1 MNKLRV
7 KNFGPIRTGLIENDG
22 WIDVK
27 KVTVF
32 LGNQGTGKSTVA
44 KLISTFTWLEKVLMR
59 GDITEKELI
68 KSNALKKY
76 FDYHRISNY
85 FTDTSYLEYQG
96 NFYHIQ
102 YKNNVCT
109 VKCLQNNN
117 YQSPQIMYVPSER
130 NFISYVDKPELI
142 NLASDS
148 LKEYIAEFD
157 KAKESLNGKLTL
169 PLGNASLKWEATK
182 NELQITSTDKVKN
195 DYTLKLSEASSG
207 YQSSVPLYLVTRY
220 LTNKIQL
227 FASNDSW
234 RSELTIR
241 QLNLLIEKQKDLKQY
256 FIKQIESQYEA
267 LDYLKNKNINSV
279 LDLARD
285 IHMDNENGFDA
296 ILLKIKETEKLFI
309 KSYLI
314 NIVEEPEQN
323 LYPESQN
330 KILQSLLSFNN
341 EIAENKLVI
350 TSHSPYLVNV
360 LSVAIKVNDLLE
372 KAKNHS
378 NFKQFENSLSN
389 LFSIKASIANDDV
402 AIYELSELGEIKKLP
417 SFDGLPIDENL
428 LNVQLRSFNELFG
441 QLFEIEEA
449 INESH

>member
-1 MNKLRV
+1 M
-7 KNFGPIRTGLIENDG
+7 
-22 WIDVK
+22 
-27 KVTVF
+27 
-32 LGNQGTGKSTVA
+32 
-44 KLISTFTWLEKVLMR
+44 
-59 GDITEKELI
+59 
-68 KSNALKKY
+68 
-76 FDYHRISNY
+76 
-85 FTDTSYLEYQG
+85 
-96 NFYHIQ
+96 
-102 YKNNVCT
+102 
-109 VKCLQNNN
+109 
-117 YQSPQIMYVPSER
+117 
-130 NFISYVDKPELI
+130 
-142 NLASDS
+142 
-148 LKEYIAEFD
+148 
-157 KAKESLNGKLTL
+157 
-169 PLGNASLKWEATK
+169 
-182 NELQITSTDKVKN
+182 
-195 DYTLKLSEASSG
+195 
-207 YQSSVPLYLVTRY
+207 
-220 LTNKIQL
+220 
-227 FASNDSW
+227 
-234 RSELTIR
+234 
-241 QLNLLIEKQKDLKQY
+241 
-256 FIKQIESQYEA
+256 
-267 LDYLKNKNINSV
+267 

-285 IHMDNENGFDA
+285 VDIDSENSFDA

-417 SFDGLPIDENL
+417 SFDGLPSDENL